1 MDNSR
6 KSWSKE
12 RAFPQKPRA
21 GKVNFAK
28 RRKNLQKT
36 VLNKAK
42 TSVIIRLQDRF
53 CRLRRAGKER
63 VYMKKGK
70 VWLVAIVL
78 LTAIVALSLS
88 ACVTNGKDGVS
99 IDSIEKTGTQGDIDI
114 YTIYYSD
121 GSTGE
126 FRVTNGADGKD
137 GESVTAQDIF
147 EQYKAETGD
156 DDLTFEEF
164 VDKFMDVSVGGDN
177 SQVIA
182 SALLSAAAVYTEFY
196 ESKQNSMFP
205 FGGETTGTAVYTGSA
220 VIYKIDAEYTYF
232 ITNYHVVYSQNGN
245 DDNLE
250 YSLSGASDKHIAR
263 RIIVYLYGSEGSP
276 SSTGESVNGYNEY
289 VYGDYAIE
297 CEYAGGSEEND
308 LALLRAKTQ
317 DVKSINPDVQEVVFA
332 DGYDV
337 GDTAVVI
344 GNTGG
349 DGISVTE
356 GIVSVH
362 SENINLQI
370 SSSVT
375 SHRSMRVDAA
385 MYGGNSGGGCFNVD
399 GELIGVPHAGN
410 GEEEQGIN
418 YAIPVDTVKSVID
431 NMYYYA
437 TDNDSDTSGAY
448 KLTLGVSVSEENSR
462 YEYDKTSG
470 SGKITAD
477 TIVVSVT
484 EGGIAEALGLREGDV
499 IEKVI
504 VASGGQETEYVIE
517 RNYMLSYPLYALKAG
532 DSFKITYE
540 RDGSTYASEV
550 YVAEFSEMAKA
561 A

>member
-1 MDNSR
+1 
-6 KSWSKE
+6 
-12 RAFPQKPRA
+12 
-21 GKVNFAK
+21 
-28 RRKNLQKT
+28 
-36 VLNKAK
+36 
-42 TSVIIRLQDRF
+42 
-53 CRLRRAGKER
+53 
-63 VYMKKGK
+63 MKKGK
-70 VWLVAIVL
+70 VWVVAIVL

-88 ACVTNGKDGVS
+88 ACVTNGKNGVS
-99 IDSIEKTGTQGDIDI
+99 VDSIEKTGTQGDIDI

-156 DDLTFEEF
+156 DELTFEEF

-205 FGGETTGTAVYTGSA
+205 FGGETTDTAVYTGSA

-245 DDNLE
+245 DDNME

-289 VYGDYAIE
+289 VYGDYTIE

-418 YAIPVDTVKSVID
+418 YAIPVDTVKSVIE

-477 TIVVSVT
+477 TTVVSVT

-499 IEKVI
+499 FEKV
-504 VASGGQETEYVIE
+504 VVTSGGKETEYVIE

-532 DSFKITYE
+532 DSFRITYE
-540 RDGSTYASEV
+540 RDGSTYTSEGC
-550 YVAEFSEMAKA
+550 VAEFSEMAKA